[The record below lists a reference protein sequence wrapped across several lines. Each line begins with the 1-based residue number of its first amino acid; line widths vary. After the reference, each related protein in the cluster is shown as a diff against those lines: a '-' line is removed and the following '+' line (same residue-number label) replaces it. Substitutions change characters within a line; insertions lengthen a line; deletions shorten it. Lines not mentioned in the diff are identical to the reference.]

1 MRWLARL
8 DTRRFHHQ
16 IGMLTPAVIEQLAH
30 IVGAEHLS
38 TAADVIAANSQDALK
53 QVFCADAVV
62 FPRAAAEIAAIMR
75 LANEQRFYVTVR
87 GGGVGYT
94 GGAVPVK
101 GGLVLATV
109 RMNQILEI
117 NQADLVAVVEPGVTN
132 YALQQ
137 AVEARGLFY
146 PPDPSSWRE
155 SFIGGNIALNAGG
168 PRCVKYGNTQQFVLG
183 LDFVTPTGEIIRAGG
198 RVPKNATGFHL
209 ESLLIGSEGMLG
221 IVTRAIL
228 RLLPKPETRRTALAI
243 FGTAQAACNCVADF
257 TTSGILPVA
266 LELLDRTSINAI
278 EDYEPSGL
286 PRTAGALLIIEVDGL
301 KEAVAREAEIVRA
314 MCRKH
319 GALQFREAN
328 NDAEA
333 EAIWEVRR
341 KMSPA
346 VARTGVIKLNHDAVV
361 PRSRIPAML
370 AFVEELSAR
379 SGFLIP
385 TFGHAGDGNLHINV
399 MLRDKE
405 EATRRRGAAAVRE
418 IFTKAVELGGTI
430 SGEHGVGY
438 AKAPFLDLA
447 IDKPTLELMKTL
459 KRALD
464 PNGIL
469 NPGKL
474 FEEIVP
480 AHEVSFLNAD
490 QPCC

>member
-1 MRWLARL
+1 MV
-8 DTRRFHHQ
+8 
-16 IGMLTPAVIEQLAH
+16 TPKILEQLAQ
-30 IVGAEHLS
+30 IVGPEYLS
-38 TAADVIAANSQDALK
+38 TAAEVIATNSQDALK
-53 QVFCADAVV
+53 QIFCAEAVV
-62 FPRAAAEIAAIMR
+62 FPRTAQEIAAIMR
-75 LANEQRFYVTVR
+75 LANEHRFYVTAR

-101 GGLVLATV
+101 GGLVLATA
-109 RMNQILEI
+109 RMNQLLEI
-117 NQADLVAVVEPGVTN
+117 NQADLVAVVEPAVTN
-132 YALQQ
+132 YELQQ
-137 AVEARGLFY
+137 AVEAQGLFY

-183 LDFVTPTGEIIRAGG
+183 LDFVSPTGDIIKAGG

-221 IVTRAIL
+221 IITRCIL
-228 RLLPKPETRRTALAI
+228 RLLPKPEARRTALAI
-243 FGTAQAACNCVADF
+243 FATAQEACNCVADF

-286 PRTAGALLIIEVDGL
+286 PRTAGALLILEVDGL
-301 KEAVAREAEIVRA
+301 KETVVREAEIVRL

-319 GALQFREAN
+319 GAIQFREAN

-333 EAIWEVRR
+333 DAIWEVRR

-346 VARTGVIKLNHDAVV
+346 VARTGIIKLNHDVVV
-361 PRSRIPAML
+361 PRSRIPQML
-370 AFVEELSAR
+370 TFVEELSAR

-399 MLRDKE
+399 MLRDRE
-405 EATRRRGAAAVRE
+405 EGTRKRGAATVRE
-418 IFTKAVELGGTI
+418 IFQKAVELGGTI
-430 SGEHGVGY
+430 SGEHGIGY

-447 IDKPTLELMKTL
+447 IDRPTLEMMKTL

-464 PNGIL
+464 PHGIL

>member
-1 MRWLARL
+1 
-8 DTRRFHHQ
+8 
-16 IGMLTPAVIEQLAH
+16 MLTPTVLEQLAQ
-30 IVGAEHLS
+30 IVGPAHLS
-38 TAADVIAANSQDALK
+38 TAANIIALNSQDALK
-53 QVFCADAVV
+53 QVFCAEAVA
-62 FPRAAAEIAAIMR
+62 FPRTVEEIAAIMQ
-75 LANEQRFYVTVR
+75 LANEHRFYVTVR

-101 GGLVLATV
+101 GGLVLATA

-117 NQADLVAVVEPGVTN
+117 NQADLVAVVEPAVTN
-132 YALQQ
+132 YELQQ
-137 AVEARGLFY
+137 AVEAQGLFY

-183 LDFVTPTGEIIRAGG
+183 LDFVSPTGDIIKAGG

-228 RLLPKPETRRTALAI
+228 RLLPKPEVRRTALAI
-243 FGTAQAACNCVADF
+243 FATAQEACNCVADF

-286 PRTAGALLIIEVDGL
+286 PREAGALLIIEVDGL
-301 KEAVAREAEIVRA
+301 KEAVTREAEIVRA

-319 GALQFREAN
+319 GAIQFREAN
-328 NDAEA
+328 NEAEA
-333 EAIWEVRR
+333 DAIWEVRR

-370 AFVEELSAR
+370 SFVEELSVR

-399 MLRDKE
+399 MLRDRE
-405 EATRRRGAAAVRE
+405 EATRKRGAATVRE
-418 IFTKAVELGGTI
+418 IFQKAVELGGTI

-447 IDKPTLELMKTL
+447 IDRPTLELMKTL

-474 FEEIVP
+474 FEETVP

>member
-1 MRWLARL
+1 MV
-8 DTRRFHHQ
+8 TPE
-16 IGMLTPAVIEQLAH
+16 ILTQLAH
-30 IVGAEHLS
+30 IVGPEHLS
-38 TAADVIAANSQDALK
+38 TAADVIAINSQDALK
-53 QVFCADAVV
+53 QVFCAEAVA
-62 FPRAAAEIAAIMR
+62 FPRMAEEIAAIMR
-75 LANEQRFYVTVR
+75 LANEHRFYVTVR

-101 GGLVLATV
+101 GGLVLATS
-109 RMNQILEI
+109 RLNQILEI
-117 NQADLVAVVEPGVTN
+117 NQADLVAVVEPAVTN

-137 AVEARGLFY
+137 AVEAQGLFY

-183 LDFVTPTGEIIRAGG
+183 LDFVSPTGDIIKAGG

-228 RLLPKPETRRTALAI
+228 RLLPKPEARRTALAI
-243 FGTAQAACNCVADF
+243 FATAQEACNCVADF

-286 PRTAGALLIIEVDGL
+286 PREAGALLIIEVDGL
-301 KEAVAREAEIVRA
+301 KEAVVREAEIVRA

-319 GALQFREAN
+319 GALQFREASN
-328 NDAEA
+328 EAEA
-333 EAIWEVRR
+333 DAIWEVRR

-399 MLRDKE
+399 MLRDRE
-405 EATRRRGAAAVRE
+405 EDTRKRGAATVRE
-418 IFTKAVELGGTI
+418 IFQKAVELGGTI

>member
-1 MRWLARL
+1 M
-8 DTRRFHHQ
+8 
-16 IGMLTPAVIEQLAH
+16 ITPAILEQLAQ
-30 IVGAEHLS
+30 IVGASYVS
-38 TAADVIAANSQDALK
+38 TASDIIAANSQDALK
-53 QVFCADAVV
+53 QVFCAEAVV
-62 FPRAAAEIAAIMR
+62 FPRTAKEIAAIMQ
-75 LANEQRFYVTVR
+75 LANEHKFYVTVR

-101 GGLVLATV
+101 GGLVLATE

-117 NQADLVAVVEPGVTN
+117 NQADLVAIVEPAVKT
-132 YALQQ
+132 YELAQ
-137 AVEARGLFY
+137 AVEAQGLFY

-168 PRCVKYGNTQQFVLG
+168 PRCVKYGNTKQFVLG
-183 LDFVTPTGEIIRAGG
+183 LDFVTPTGELIRAGG
-198 RVPKNATGFHL
+198 RVPKNSTGFHL
-209 ESLLIGSEGMLG
+209 ESLLVGSEGMLG
-221 IVTRAIL
+221 IVTRCIL
-228 RLLPKPETRRTALAI
+228 RLLPKPEARRTALAV
-243 FGTAQAACNCVADF
+243 FASAQEACNCVADF
-257 TTSGILPVA
+257 TSSGILPVA

-278 EDYEPSGL
+278 EDFEPSGL
-286 PRTAGALLIIEVDGL
+286 PRSAGALLIIEVDGL
-301 KEAVAREAEIVRA
+301 KEAVGREAEIVRA
-314 MCRKH
+314 MCQKH
-319 GALQFREAN
+319 GAIQFREAA

-333 EAIWEVRR
+333 NVIWEVRR

-361 PRSRIPAML
+361 PRSRIPEML
-370 AFVEELSAR
+370 SFIESLSTR
-379 SGFLIP
+379 SDLLIP

-399 MLRDKE
+399 MLPDRE
-405 EATRRRGAAAVRE
+405 EITRKRGAAAVRE
-418 IFTKAVELGGTI
+418 IFAKAVELGGTI

-447 IDKPTLELMKTL
+447 IEQPTLELMKRL

-469 NPGKL
+469 NPGKV